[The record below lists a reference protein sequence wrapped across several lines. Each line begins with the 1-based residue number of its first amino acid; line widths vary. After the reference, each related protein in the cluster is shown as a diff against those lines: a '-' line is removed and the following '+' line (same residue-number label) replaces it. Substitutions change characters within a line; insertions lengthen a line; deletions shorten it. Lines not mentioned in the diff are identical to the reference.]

1 MSVTV
6 EKKDGNVALLTI
18 ECSADD
24 FEKAME
30 KAYQKAKGKI
40 RIDGFRQGKAP
51 RAMIEKMYGPQVF
64 YEDAANVLLPDAYEE
79 AMKDEEVKKL
89 DIVSSP
95 EIDVKQMEKGKTFI
109 FTAHVALRP
118 EVTLGQYKDFKDIKK
133 EKAEVTDEDLNKE
146 LDRIRE
152 QNSRLVPVENRP
164 VAKDDTATIDF
175 EGFIDGVPFDGGK
188 GEDYDLVIGSHSFID
203 TFEDQLI
210 GKNKGDDVDVN
221 VTFPEDYQAENL
233 KGKPALFKVKI
244 KDIKAKELPELNDEF
259 ADEVSD
265 FSTLNEYKED
275 LKKKLQEKKEKE
287 CDNNY
292 RDAILKKAVENAKM
306 DIPEQMIKYQA
317 NAMVREYGQRL
328 RMQGLSLEMFL
339 QYTGQTMEQMEEQ
352 YRGQAEVRIKNS
364 LVLEAIAE
372 KEKIEVSD
380 EEVDQEIEKMAKN
393 YGMDVEEIKKNIT
406 DEEKSGIRKDLS
418 VQKAMDKLSE

>member
-6 EKKDGNVALLTI
+6 EKKDGTVALLTI

-109 FTAHVALRP
+109 FTAQVALRP

-164 VAKDDTATIDF
+164 VAKEDTATIDF